1 MALRLDHRE
10 SEDFDFFSSEPFEPQ
25 ELRNAVPYLRGA
37 RVTQHEENT
46 LTCAVGR
53 GPVKVSFFGGVNIR
67 AVHKPD
73 LADNGLRIA
82 SLLDVAA
89 TKAAAVQGRASR
101 KDYDDM
107 AAIIGAGATL
117 DDILGAAA
125 AVFGTASF
133 NPLITLKALAHHDDK
148 ALRDGEGLGLSR
160 SVRETLTHAVQDVDL
175 SRIRVPETQPKMYEA
190 GRSEQ

>member
-1 MALRLDHRE
+1 MALRLGHRE
-10 SEDFDFFSSEPFEPQ
+10 SEDFDFFSTEPFEPR
-25 ELRNAVPYLRGA
+25 ELQNAVPYLRGA
-37 RVTQHEENT
+37 RVTQREENT
-46 LTCAVGR
+46 LTCAVGQVS
-53 GPVKVSFFGGVNIR
+53 VKVSFFGGVNIR

-89 TKAAAVQGRASR
+89 TKAAAVQSRAAR

-107 AAIIGAGATL
+107 AAIIVAGMSL
-117 DDILGAAA
+117 GDILGAAA

-148 ALRDGEGLGLSR
+148 ALRDQAGRGLSR
-160 SVRETLTHAVQDVDL
+160 SVRETLTRAIQDVDL
-175 SRIRVPETQPKMYEA
+175 STIRIPDTQPKIYEA
-190 GRSEQ
+190 GQSEQ